1 MKFGE
6 IVESFS
12 IPPHPKGISIE
23 GKLVDLKPL
32 IASEFSEELFISNAI
47 DKEGINWAYLPYGP
61 FDSQVDYAKWIKS
74 FEEGDDPIFFA
85 IISKKLKK
93 AIGIASFLRINP
105 TKGLIEV
112 GHINYSP
119 LLQKTTEATEAMF
132 LMMKW
137 VFDNGYRRYEWKCN
151 ALNLKSRRAAQRLG
165 FSYEGVFRQMTI
177 SKGRNRDTAW
187 FAIIDKEWAEIEKCF
202 DQFLSESNFDNNGK
216 SKVSLTSLT
225 ESLLYKVD
233 NMDCS

>member
-61 FDSQVDYAKWIKS
+61 FDSQVNYTKWIKS
-74 FEEGDDPIFFA
+74 FEEGDDPVFFA

>member
-61 FDSQVDYAKWIKS
+61 FESQADYAKWIKS

-85 IISKKLKK
+85 VISKKLKK

-105 TKGLIEV
+105 NKGLIEV

-187 FAIIDKEWAEIEKCF
+187 FAIIDKEWAEIERCF

-225 ESLLYKVD
+225 ELLLYKVD